1 MPDNKEIRYEY
12 TGSVSSLKKAT
23 KDAIKLLGQY
33 EAAFQKA
40 AGEGN
45 LSASKASVDKFTS
58 SVNTAV
64 QKLQMLSNKLKEVE
78 SARGQKN
85 TIAGE
90 RLSSIVR
97 EINST
102 LDALKST
109 SKLKTADL
117 NSMAAAL
124 KNVSS
129 ETSNVTKNLS
139 SMFTSFGKATST
151 VSSGINSGGDAGSIL
166 GSLSGTGSSISGITG
181 ILQSAATVFE
191 QFGTKA
197 GASLGSVA
205 TKAVRV
211 ASVFNKWLL
220 PVSIGLQALTGATKQ
235 SSDAADDATESTNDL
250 ASAKEKLGSILGT
263 LKSAFTKLL
272 NPVKLAID
280 SFKNFINV
288 GNGVHSVLCSVVGVF
303 SAYKIGKLFASAA
316 EAASDMAESINL
328 FTVAMKDSIAEGN
341 IFINTVSEMYGLDPT
356 NLMQYTGVFYEMAYA
371 VGVPT
376 EAAANL
382 SMQLTSLTTD
392 LASLW
397 NYDFDK
403 VAENLT
409 SGVRGMTRAVVKYG
423 MDVRNTTVEA
433 YARSIGVTENFET
446 MNEASREILRFLVM
460 AKQATDSMGDLAA
473 TIEQPANQMRILKEQ
488 TLQLGRVFGR
498 YLINMFAPVLPV
510 LNGII
515 MALRLILEAIA
526 DFIGIWNG
534 LSPRTDDVTTSM
546 DDAAT
551 GVSGVGDA
559 AGDAAKKLKD
569 LVAPFDE
576 LNILAENTSSSLGG
590 VSGGMGLG
598 TDLVDPRILAELD
611 KVDVKLQ
618 EVRMRAH
625 DVRDAFLEFFGLKYT
640 LKIDPETGEV
650 LSKIEAIP
658 GQFADRFTKAI
669 MRSDYT
675 AAGKLLSSKLGAGLL
690 LIDQEIRWE
699 AIQEKVVG
707 IINTLSE
714 FMAGFFM
721 GGFSYNLGQLVG
733 HAFDSALRIGITFLE
748 KFPWGLFGRSVAEG
762 LNAFVNT
769 GWITQIGT
777 IIGDAINSAV
787 QFLQSFTFTFD
798 WNNFASQLAESINN
812 FFETVSWGDLG
823 RTASVV
829 IRTLLETLV
838 KIIIKTDWFSIGE
851 SLATMLES
859 INWLGVLVDAGRVI
873 IRALFGVMMLALGFV
888 GELVGSLIGQIATLI
903 KDAGWKIVLGP
914 VGTFVITKLWDSF
927 KNAVGKLKSKVYEVV
942 DAIVDELMSVDWI
955 NKLVKLGQTVASE
968 IINSIKNA
976 LMGKSGGMVGS
987 PGAGQRPGGVHRSA
1001 AGGVFT
1007 GPRRILIGEGAYD
1020 EAVIPLG
1027 EAPQMM
1033 DFINK
1038 IADATKG
1045 NNGGGETVVKV
1056 YIGDKEWDAFTYKS
1070 AERGKKLVG
1079 AQPVKEES

>member
-78 SARGQKN
+78 STRGQKN

-117 NSMAAAL
+117 NSMASAL

-139 SMFTSFGKATST
+139 YMFTSFGKATST
-151 VSSGINSGGDAGSIL
+151 VSSGINGGGDAGGIL

-205 TKAVRV
+205 TKAAGV

-220 PVSIGLQALTGATKQ
+220 PVSIGLQALTGTTKQ
-235 SSDAADDATESTNDL
+235 SSDADDDATESTNDL
-250 ASAKEKLGSILGT
+250 ASAKEKLGSILGA

-272 NPVKLAID
+272 NPIKLAID

-288 GNGVHSVLCSVVGVF
+288 GNGAHSVLRSVVGVF

-618 EVRMRAH
+618 EVRMKAH
-625 DVRDAFLEFFGLKYT
+625 DVRDAFLEFFGLKYN
-640 LKIDPETGEV
+640 LKIDPETGEA

-675 AAGKLLSSKLGAGLL
+675 AAGKLLSSRLGAGLL
-690 LIDQEIRWE
+690 YIDQQIRWSSIE
-699 AIQEKVVG
+699 EKVTG
-707 IINTLSE
+707 IFNTLSE
-714 FMAGFFM
+714 FMSGFFM
-721 GGFSYNLGQLVG
+721 GGFSYNLGQLIG
-733 HAFDSALRIGITFLE
+733 DAFESALMIGITFLE
-748 KFPWGLFGRSVAEG
+748 TFPWELFGRSVAEG
-762 LNAFVNT
+762 LNAFVNS
-769 GWITQIGT
+769 GWISKIGT
-777 IIGDAINSAV
+777 LIGDAINSAV
-787 QFLQSFTFTFD
+787 EFVQSFNFKFD
-798 WNNFASQLAESINN
+798 WNNFARQLAESINN
-812 FFETVSWGDLG
+812 FFETFNFENFT
-823 RTASVV
+823 RTAVAIVKSLLTVLNKTIKYTDWYSIGQALV
-829 IRTLLETLV
+829 EVLANIDWLTLLGSVGML
-838 KIIIKTDWFSIGE
+838 II
-851 SLATMLES
+851 
-859 INWLGVLVDAGRVI
+859 NVLG
-873 IRALFGVMMLALGFV
+873 ALMKAALGITHQLKQEF
-888 GELVGSLIGQIATLI
+888 GEKLASVLKAIDWNIALEVVARTAMGSLYDMFKKAVTFFPFKITQI
-903 KDAGWKIVLGP
+903 
-914 VGTFVITKLWDSF
+914 
-927 KNAVGKLKSKVYEVV
+927 V
-942 DAIVDELMSVDWI
+942 DAIIDQFMQVDWI
-955 NKLVKLGQTVASE
+955 NKLVELGKTVAGH
-968 IINSIKNA
+968 ILDSIKNA
-976 LMGKSGGMVGS
+976 LMGSSGGMVGS
-987 PGAGQRPGGVHRSA
+987 PGAGQRPGGVRRSA

-1007 GPRRILIGEGAYD
+1007 GPRRILVGEGAYD